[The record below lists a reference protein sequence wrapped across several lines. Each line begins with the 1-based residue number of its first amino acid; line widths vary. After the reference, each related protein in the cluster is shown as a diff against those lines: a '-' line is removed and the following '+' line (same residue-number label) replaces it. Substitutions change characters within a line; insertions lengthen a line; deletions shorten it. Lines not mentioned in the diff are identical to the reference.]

1 MAKYL
6 DIFEN
11 LKAKIEN
18 REYKPGEK
26 LPSIRKIA
34 DKFSCNKLT
43 VKKAY
48 DKLKEENYIKQ
59 LVGKGSFVKFPD
71 SYKNKGKS
79 LDFSSSYISEKFFP
93 VDKMQQIVDNLFK
106 IERTNLFA
114 QSNLKG
120 IKNFRSTLS
129 NYYNVGKKNMIII
142 SGAQQGLDLISKVFN
157 LKINKNIL
165 FEDPTYSGA
174 VTIFKPEKF
183 VKLENDGPD
192 LNDLKNKINK
202 DLKLF
207 YSMPSIHNPTGIS
220 YSIEKKLKIA
230 ELSKKHDF
238 YIIEDDYLSE
248 LLDKRKKRFIDIIPE
263 KTIYIKSLSKITSP
277 GIRLGFMATP
287 DNLINSFLEKK
298 YTSDIVSSTFMQL
311 SLNKF
316 IKNGFLDNHINN
328 IKSILKQRKNQLNNF
343 LNNYDFLEYNQN
355 FNGINIW
362 VKSKINLD
370 IPAPPWASGINFSFS
385 KKFKNFFRL
394 SFMSMDDKSFQDG
407 INYLESIFSNIKNED
422 RIIY

>member
-157 LKINKNIL
+157 LKINKNIFYFKSCINRPIVNITMSKSCFTICVVL
-165 FEDPTYSGA
+165 TFECHY
-174 VTIFKPEKF
+174 
-183 VKLENDGPD
+183 
-192 LNDLKNKINK
+192 
-202 DLKLF
+202 
-207 YSMPSIHNPTGIS
+207 
-220 YSIEKKLKIA
+220 
-230 ELSKKHDF
+230 
-238 YIIEDDYLSE
+238 
-248 LLDKRKKRFIDIIPE
+248 
-263 KTIYIKSLSKITSP
+263 
-277 GIRLGFMATP
+277 
-287 DNLINSFLEKK
+287 
-298 YTSDIVSSTFMQL
+298 
-311 SLNKF
+311 
-316 IKNGFLDNHINN
+316 
-328 IKSILKQRKNQLNNF
+328 
-343 LNNYDFLEYNQN
+343 
-355 FNGINIW
+355 
-362 VKSKINLD
+362 
-370 IPAPPWASGINFSFS
+370 
-385 KKFKNFFRL
+385 
-394 SFMSMDDKSFQDG
+394 
-407 INYLESIFSNIKNED
+407 SIFSQNSIKM
-422 RIIY
+422 I

>member
-6 DIFEN
+6 EIYSF
-11 LKAKIEN
+11 LKDKIEN
-18 REYKPGEK
+18 RNYKPGEK

-34 DKFSCNKLT
+34 DKFDCNKLT

-59 LVGKGSFVKFPD
+59 LVGRGSFVKFPD
-71 SYKNKGKS
+71 SYKNKKKS

-93 VDKMQQIVDNLFK
+93 VEKMQQIVDNLFTVEK
-106 IERTNLFA
+106 TNLFA
-114 QSNLKG
+114 QSSLKG
-120 IKNFRSTLS
+120 VKSFRNTLS
-129 NYYNVGKKNMIII
+129 SYYDINKKNMIII

-183 VKLENDGPD
+183 VRLESNGPD
-192 LNDLKNKINK
+192 IEEFVKKINK
-202 DLKLF
+202 NLKLF

-220 YSIEKKLKIA
+220 YSIDKKLKIA
-230 ELSKKHDF
+230 ELASKDDF
-238 YIIEDDYLSE
+238 YIIEDDYLAE
-248 LLDKRKKRFIDIIPE
+248 LLDKKNKRFIDIIPE

-277 GIRLGFMATP
+277 GIRLGFMAAP
-287 DNLINSFLEKK
+287 DNLTNSFLEKK

-311 SLNKF
+311 SLNEF
-316 IKNGFLDNHINN
+316 IKKGYLDKHVEN
-328 IKSILKQRKNQLNNF
+328 IKSILKNRKIHLNNF
-343 LNNYDFLEYNQN
+343 LKQYDFLKYNQD
-355 FNGINIW
+355 FNGINLWI
-362 VKSKINLD
+362 KSEKNID
-370 IPAPPWASGINFSFS
+370 IPVPPWAAGINFSFS

-394 SFMSMDDKSFQDG
+394 SFMSMDDKSFHDG
-407 INYLESIFSNIKNED
+407 LNYLESIFSNIKNED
-422 RIIY
+422 SIIY